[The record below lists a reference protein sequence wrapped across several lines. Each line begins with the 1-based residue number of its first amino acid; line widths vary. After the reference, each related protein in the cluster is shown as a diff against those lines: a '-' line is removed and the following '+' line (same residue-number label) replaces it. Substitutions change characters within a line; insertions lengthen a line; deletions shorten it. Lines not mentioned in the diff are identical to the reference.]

1 MKFYKFNKKSLAVL
15 ITGIITVVLTGCS
28 VNAAEGQ
35 GGLFQTY
42 FVDPFAGLIRGI
54 ADLFNGNY
62 GLSIIII
69 TLMIR
74 LLLMPLMLRQYK
86 NQQSLKEKMDLMK
99 PEMEAIQ
106 KKLKSAKNQAEQ
118 QRLQQE
124 MLGLYKKYNVN
135 PLQMGCLPILIQM
148 PILMGFYYAIIR
160 SKEIASHS
168 FLWFSLGQPDL
179 LLTAI
184 AGLVYYI
191 QFKVSMRNMPEAS
204 REQMKYMGLISPVM
218 IVFIS
223 LNAPAA
229 LPLYWTVGGMFLI
242 FQTMIGRKLY
252 SAPQLSHGETKPDKA

>member
-1 MKFYKFNKKSLAVL
+1 MKTLKKIFTVFLAGL
-15 ITGIITVVLTGCS
+15 IPVFLSGCA
-28 VNAAEGQ
+28 VNAQSEGN
-35 GGLFQTY
+35 GGFFQTY
-42 FVDPFAGLIRGI
+42 LIDPFTNLIYAI

-69 TLMIR
+69 TLLIR

-86 NQQSLKEKMDLMK
+86 NQQSMKEKMDLMK
-99 PEMEAIQ
+99 PEMDAIQ
-106 KKLKSAKNQAEQ
+106 KKLKETKNQAEQ

-124 MLGLYKKYNVN
+124 MIGLYKKYNVN
-135 PLQMGCLPILIQM
+135 PLSMGCLPILIQM

-184 AGLVYYI
+184 AGLVYYL
-191 QFKVSMRNMPEAS
+191 QFRVSMWNMPEAS
-204 REQMKYMGLISPVM
+204 RQQMKFMGLLSPVI

-229 LPLYWTVGGMFLI
+229 LPLYWTIGGIFLI
-242 FQTMIGRKLY
+242 IQTWIGKKLY
-252 SAPQLSHGETKPDKA
+252 TGSPLSSAEAKPDKA